1 MEVDTISKL
10 KKKQTFCWRKRRL
23 TKENNNNKNMSE
35 LNDYNY
41 INVNETIIPVNTIK
55 YKSIRG

>member
-1 MEVDTISKL
+1 
-10 KKKQTFCWRKRRL
+10 
-23 TKENNNNKNMSE
+23 MSE

>member
-1 MEVDTISKL
+1 
-10 KKKQTFCWRKRRL
+10 
-23 TKENNNNKNMSE
+23 MSE

-55 YKSIRG
+55 YKKEHQRLENVKNIKVVIGKICISLV